1 MGNNR
6 DRRQHMR
13 KFIGWTLAVG
23 SIFAV
28 FSGCRDYRGIP
39 YPYTQ
44 EYEAGQGNIKGNVD
58 TERFSAADGRF
69 AIGANENGY
78 AVFKEPEQ
86 AFEAL
91 CEKYADGI
99 SRIQRDFG
107 LEPLTPDNYADYKT
121 YGWQVKSGTD
131 AEKDQAAFVTDFLD
145 IYENSFQGS

>member
-28 FSGCRDYRGIP
+28 FSGCRDYREIP

-44 EYEAGQGNIKGNVD
+44 EYETGQGNIKGNVD

-86 AFEAL
+86 AFEASYSIRYL
-91 CEKYADGI
+91 
-99 SRIQRDFG
+99 
-107 LEPLTPDNYADYKT
+107 
-121 YGWQVKSGTD
+121 
-131 AEKDQAAFVTDFLD
+131 
-145 IYENSFQGS
+145 